1 LLRKGGGGEGTSALR
16 SSPFNGVKKM
26 LVNSY
31 TEKFSLAFCAH
42 MATIPPM
49 PAADVAANVPKRRAA
64 DKPAIVTDAAM
75 KAQRLKPTVK
85 VVAPSIVQIIAAC
98 V

>member
-1 LLRKGGGGEGTSALR
+1 
-16 SSPFNGVKKM
+16 
-26 LVNSY
+26 
-31 TEKFSLAFCAH
+31 

-85 VVAPSIVQIIAAC
+85 VVAPSTVQVIAAC
-98 V
+98 VWLLFMDPSGLCFLLLSFAL